1 MHFRSR
7 KRQKPTGGVSHPS
20 ALAADEGGERQA
32 RQWQTWR
39 RSAQKVTRAWNEW
52 LAGGRRER
60 AELYRR
66 YVSALAEEER
76 AAVAIEQTVNLGAN
90 AQDPRTCIAPTA
102 HSGANDA
109 SYR

>member
-1 MHFRSR
+1 MVFRSR

-20 ALAADEGGERQA
+20 ALGADEGGERQA

-52 LAGGRRER
+52 LAANSREST
-60 AELYRR
+60 ELYRR

-76 AAVAIEQTVNLGAN
+76 AAAAIAQTVNLGAN
-90 AQDPRTCIAPTA
+90 AQDPRACIAPTA
-102 HSGANDA
+102 RSG
-109 SYR
+109 RTT